1 MIGNRGQAG
10 LPGQQQSST
19 KAPPAQPTQAQPTQA
34 QPTQAQPTQADQ
46 PTQTTRAGQPAEPP
60 VSAFSL
66 TAFRGTPRYTYL
78 VAAVAALGGMLFG
91 YDIGVISGAENLL
104 TSSFRLSSTTEELA
118 VSAVLIGA
126 VIGGAIG
133 GRLADRFSRRRALI
147 ALAIL
152 YGAGAILTAFSWN
165 LGSFL
170 AFRIITGVAVGASSL
185 IVPAYIAEMS
195 PARIRGGLVVL
206 QQLAISFGILLS
218 YALDFAFDSAG
229 WGWRPMF
236 GFAVLPALALAIG
249 MLFMSYSPRWLGMN
263 NRWDEAAQVL
273 ERIDPEHQEEE
284 LDLLHQDVSDS
295 EGTSW
300 RELLRPGLRG
310 ALIAGVGLAVFQQ
323 FVGPNTVLF
332 YTPTIFGY
340 AGVSGNPLLPT
351 IYVGATLFLFV
362 LPTIAFVDVVGR
374 KKLFYLGLAG
384 MGSMLVLLGVA
395 FDVGPKSW
403 GAGVLII
410 LLIYVAC
417 YSMSISPLFWLMT
430 AEVFPNRLRGGRQRG
445 HGVQLEREPAGQRH
459 LPDADQWHRQVV
471 DVLVVRDLRRPG
483 DRVRLALRPGDQG
496 APARAHRRVL
506 DQRPSLAGGQSAR

>member
-1 MIGNRGQAG
+1 MIENRGQ
-10 LPGQQQSST
+10 T
-19 KAPPAQPTQAQPTQA
+19 AQPRPPEDARAAGESSQPI
-34 QPTQAQPTQADQ
+34 
-46 PTQTTRAGQPAEPP
+46 
-60 VSAFSL
+60 SAFSL
-66 TAFRGTPRYTYL
+66 TALRGTPRYTYL

-126 VIGGAIG
+126 VIGGVIG

-170 AFRIITGVAVGASSL
+170 AFRILTGVAVGASSL

-430 AEVFPNRLRGGRQRG
+430 AEVFPNRLRAVGASAATVSNWSANLLVSVTFLTLINGIGKSWTFWLYAIFAALAIVFVWRCVPETRGRP
-445 HGVQLEREPAGQRH
+445 LEHIDEYWTNGRRWPADSQH
-459 LPDADQWHRQVV
+459 AENQQQ
-471 DVLVVRDLRRPG
+471 
-483 DRVRLALRPGDQG
+483 A
-496 APARAHRRVL
+496 AR
-506 DQRPSLAGGQSAR
+506 